1 MTDIDP
7 LHKPPAE
14 GSELPSRVARDQGGD
29 RPRAGK
35 PVMDG
40 PTGSAMST
48 ESVGDPDRHTITS
61 GGEAGAGAGA
71 LAGAAVAGPIGL
83 PIGAAA
89 GAVVGAA
96 AEAADVDKDTNEAQP
111 MAEPGSA
118 STGLTDPGTDPPAA
132 RGMAEERREPG
143 SDRS

>member
-14 GSELPSRVARDQGGD
+14 GSELASRVARDQGGD
-29 RPRAGK
+29 RARSGK
-35 PVMDG
+35 PLMDG
-40 PTGSAMST
+40 PTGAAMAT
-48 ESVGDPDRHTITS
+48 ESAGDPDRHTVTS

-71 LAGAAVAGPIGL
+71 LAGTAVAGPIGL

-96 AEAADVDKDTNEAQP
+96 AEAADVDKDTNEPQA
-111 MAEPGSA
+111 MAEPGSR
-118 STGLTDPGTDPPAA
+118 STGLTDPATDPPRA
-132 RGMAEERREPG
+132 RGMGEERHDPG
-143 SDRS
+143 WDRS